1 MVPFLFDIF
10 KAQGRTIKVAVPFPD
25 TLDSI
30 FGQYSRLQRYP
41 DSNNPSDPYLDSHTA
56 TKRL

>member
-10 KAQGRTIKVAVPFPD
+10 KAQGRTIKLAVPFPD

-30 FGQYSRLQRYP
+30 FGQYSHL
-41 DSNNPSDPYLDSHTA
+41 
-56 TKRL
+56 